1 MNGLIFKCCLFVAAS
16 VKQQEILPT
25 ELILHT
31 KFAMRLLLIV
41 VFKIEQEKKFSLEF
55 LVYQRLP
62 GTLCG

>member
-41 VFKIEQEKKFSLEF
+41 VFKIEQEKNSALNF
-55 LVYQRLP
+55 
-62 GTLCG
+62 